1 MLVTEVTVVFLVIW
15 SLAVI
20 LAESEIKTG
29 LVIEVT
35 VVFLVIWSLEFV
47 ILLNRMLNNIVFCI
61 REPKVD
67 LM

>member
-20 LAESEIKTG
+20 LAESETKTG

-35 VVFLVIWSLEFV
+35 VVFLVIWSLTT
-47 ILLNRMLNNIVFCI
+47 ILAKNLRN
-61 REPKVD
+61 
-67 LM
+67 